1 MQVICKNCQGVLQV
15 DSKNHGKK
23 TRCGHCNHVFEIVD
37 PKQVAAAKKA
47 KRAADAK
54 AKKAKRAAEAKAKA
68 DTWQESIKPMPGL
81 PKREFKK
88 KPLANNP
95 VRQAANFKIH
105 GNSGFTR
112 FILGSAE
119 TFIQVIFWLV
129 TAGYILFLGFSFLAL
144 LSGWDGVPED
154 LKETVM
160 TVQITFWITTAI
172 SYIVFFIGYVLIAT
186 PILALVSIERNT
198 RN

>member
-37 PKQVAAAKKA
+37 PKQVAAEKKA

-68 DTWQESIKPMPGL
+68 DNWQESIKPKPGL

-88 KPLANNP
+88 KVKGSRLNRPFSIENWLLDTA
-95 VRQAANFKIH
+95 RQWIVVVYF
-105 GNSGFTR
+105 
-112 FILGSAE
+112 
-119 TFIQVIFWLV
+119 LV
-129 TAGYILFLGFSFLAL
+129 TAFFMLAIVTGLASMFWVPSGTALIGACVTLLIWVGF
-144 LSGWDGVPED
+144 
-154 LKETVM
+154 T
-160 TVQITFWITTAI
+160 I
-172 SYIVFFIGYVLIAT
+172 SYALFAAPVIALIR
-186 PILALVSIERNT
+186 IEKNT
-198 RN
+198 RKEGN